1 MNEDAQLVEAC
12 LGGRAEAFETIV
24 SRYQGLVCSLTFS
37 GTGRLDSSEE
47 LAQETFVRAWKNLDQ
62 LKEPA
67 KLRPWLCSIARN
79 LIHNHTRSQ
88 KNAPSN
94 RADLDEELATNHD
107 DGPEATMIRQEEEQM
122 ICTALAR
129 IPDEYRQPLILFY
142 RQDLSA
148 RQVADLLDLDEGTVR
163 TRLHRGRKMLR
174 RHVEAAIARALR
186 QSAPG
191 AAFTRS
197 VMVGIGAGLAASAAG
212 GTATAGIVA
221 AAETGA
227 AVAAT
232 GGLLTAATMKITAA
246 TAAVILAAGAV
257 IYSMQPDHN
266 PQPPA
271 EPMVPVAASPQ
282 PQENETER
290 PVLARA
296 QNEPHAVQTV
306 TADPGAVE
314 QAPAVTIQPAQPAAA
329 VRHPDWPGLNE
340 PVRYVYF
347 ESHLSSGDET
357 QNEKLWARL
366 PDAFR
371 AENESDRH
379 IIDDGRQR
387 LTLYPETKQAQL
399 EPSWFVDGKMIWMHR
414 QSLEDRLEGYH
425 LMFREP
431 NAPPGVTLTLLAE
444 TEENGQVLLYRV
456 ESDDTAGI
464 NLTARVDART
474 RLPER
479 MQAEITGEPK
489 EGQTLFAGEILFD
502 FSPIPDDIFSTAIPA
517 GYDALPEKR
526 VNTFS
531 GLVIDWTGAPVSGA
545 EVFLHNTFGSG
556 GPWKAISDD
565 KGHFSIAMQPFDT
578 GFAGSVVLWAVM
590 PNEPDLIAWTMLI
603 NPREHEYFL
612 SNPLAGTIPGDP
624 GTVYSSEGYFYEKI
638 ENGFRTQ
645 GVWCVGAS
653 EIVLVLEPGIS
664 VEGNVSDIYGN
675 AITDARMSFEIDW
688 LADIYGNAS
697 NWPFPRG
704 MIQTRSGADGCYA
717 IANFPRLWKQCAFSI
732 RVQPPA
738 TAGLVSD
745 EKRIRIADPNEP
757 VEADFVLLP
766 KGPTVRGVLKDNY
779 GTSLSEREVSVRV
792 DGKTFAGYLT
802 RTDEKGRFEIEHCPA
817 DAGLEIRA
825 TLSHNMTSMLDK
837 AHASYVYY
845 PDVTV
850 PAGYDPQKDEYE
862 VELVAVLPEITIEA
876 VVTDSTGRP
885 LPYFPVEIR
894 ADESI
899 STQWKHDRQFH
910 KRTDANGRITFTN
923 VPEMKG
929 LRLVCSYILNPIT
942 DRSETEE
949 MKRYLK
955 DLEQAYKT
963 YHWNETP
970 VPLEPGVKDYDMHVI
985 ILTEDE
991 HRRQKSL
998 PVE

>member
-1 MNEDAQLVEAC
+1 MKDDAQLVEAC

-47 LAQETFVRAWKNLDQ
+47 LAQETFVRAWKSLDQ
-62 LKEPA
+62 LKEPE
-67 KLRPWLCSIARN
+67 KLRAWLCSIARN

-94 RADLDEELATNHD
+94 RADLDEELATHHD
-107 DGPEATMIRQEEEQM
+107 DGPEAAMIRQEEERM
-122 ICTALAR
+122 IHTALAQ
-129 IPDEYRQPLILFY
+129 IPEEYRQPLILFY
-142 RQDLSA
+142 RQEQSV
-148 RQVADLLDLDEGTVR
+148 RQVAELLDLDEGTVR

-174 RHVEAAIARALR
+174 RHVEAALARSLR

-191 AAFTRS
+191 PAFTRS
-197 VMVGIGAGLAASAAG
+197 VMAAAGAGLAAGLAG
-212 GTATAGIVA
+212 GTATAGVIA
-221 AAETGA
+221 AAETGTVTA
-227 AVAAT
+227 AA
-232 GGLLTAATMKITAA
+232 GGFLTAVSVKIVAVV
-246 TAAVILAAGAV
+246 AAVILAAGAV
-257 IYSMQPDHN
+257 IYSMQPDHSTE
-266 PQPPA
+266 PA
-271 EPMVPVAASPQ
+271 AELASPLTVSPEKQ
-282 PQENETER
+282 QNETKP
-290 PVLARA
+290 PVPAGPPIEPQLAIQTVSA
-296 QNEPHAVQTV
+296 FEQTPAAAIQPVQTI
-306 TADPGAVE
+306 P
-314 QAPAVTIQPAQPAAA
+314 A
-329 VRHPDWPGLNE
+329 VRHPDWPGLDE
-340 PVRYVYF
+340 PVQYVYF
-347 ESHLSSGDET
+347 ETHLRSGDET
-357 QNEKLWARL
+357 QHERLWVRL

-371 AENESDRH
+371 NEGAFDSS
-379 IIDDGRQR
+379 IIDNGLQR
-387 LTLYPETKQAQL
+387 LTLYPETKEAQL
-399 EPSWFVDGKMIWMHR
+399 EQSWFVDGQMIWMH
-414 QSLEDRLEGYH
+414 QQTLESKLSQYH
-425 LMFREP
+425 LIFREP
-431 NAPPGVTLTLLAE
+431 NAIPGTSMTLLPE
-444 TEENGQVLLYRV
+444 TEENGQVLLYKV
-456 ESDDTAGI
+456 ISGDAGDVT
-464 NLTARVDART
+464 LTAWVDKRT

-479 MQAEITGEPK
+479 MEAEITGEP
-489 EGQTLFAGEILFD
+489 EPGHTDYEGEIIFN
-502 FSPIPDDIFSTAIPA
+502 FSPIPDDVFSTTIPA
-517 GYDALPEKR
+517 GYEALPEKQ
-526 VNTFS
+526 VNTFT
-531 GLVIDWTGAPVSGA
+531 GQVVDWTGAPVSGA

-565 KGHFSIAMQPFDT
+565 KGLFSIAMRPFDT
-578 GFAGSVVLWAVM
+578 GFAGSVVLWAVL
-590 PNEPDLIAWTMLI
+590 PDEPDLIAWTMLI
-603 NPREHEYFL
+603 NPREDEYFL

-653 EIVLVLEPGIS
+653 EIVLVLEPGIY

-675 AITDARMSFEIDW
+675 AITDARISFEIDW

-704 MIQTRSGADGCYA
+704 MIQTRTEADGCYA

-779 GTSLSEREVSVRV
+779 GTLLSEREVSVRV

-825 TLSHNMTSMLDK
+825 TLSRNMTSMLDK

-850 PAGYDPQKDEYE
+850 PVGYDPQKDEYE
-862 VELVAVLPEITIEA
+862 VELVAVLPEITIGA
-876 VVTDSTGRP
+876 VVTDSAGRP
-885 LPYFPVEIR
+885 LAYFPVEIR
-894 ADESI
+894 ADESL

-923 VPEMKG
+923 VPEMKR

-949 MKRYLK
+949 MKQHFK
-955 DLEQAYKT
+955 DLEQAYKI

-970 VPLEPGVKDYDMHVI
+970 VPLEPGIKDYDMHVM
-985 ILTEDE
+985 ILTEEE

-998 PVE
+998 PVEQ